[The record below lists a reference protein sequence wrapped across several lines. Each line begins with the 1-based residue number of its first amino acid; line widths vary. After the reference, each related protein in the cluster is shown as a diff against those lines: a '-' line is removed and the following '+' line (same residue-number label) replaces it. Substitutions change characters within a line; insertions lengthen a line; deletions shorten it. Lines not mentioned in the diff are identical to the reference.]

1 MQHGPPRRRRA
12 RAVADAP
19 TDALLLRTDDLTK
32 GWLLALLEQAPL
44 EDAPAIVAADIA
56 RDGPRICDAA
66 VRALADD
73 GDLRRLEPGGAL
85 EPLVSR
91 TGDLAGAGGAAAVAA
106 VVDALEAVLWSAVR
120 SEVRDDDAELVSE
133 LAERVALVAGLIR
146 AAALRRVGAE
156 VGPMRP
162 AVPGPRSSQPQPP
175 PAPPGPRSPQPP
187 PPARPGPHLDPS
199 ATRPPSPRLRP
210 AVVAPEPASGEASSE
225 PAAPERPPEA
235 LWIGALEDELAR
247 AQKADSLLSLLLV
260 ELEDAERV
268 RTADTESE
276 ASSTFG
282 RFAQALRTVVRR
294 QDILACETESRA
306 WIIARD
312 TGRAGATALATRTS
326 KAVREARP
334 WRGGPMTVNA
344 GIAVYRE
351 DGHDAATL
359 IDAAEQAKFA
369 AAAAGLTV
377 IRDLPPDGG
386 GGAGPRLAG

>member
-44 EDAPAIVAADIA
+44 EDAPGIVAADIT

-73 GDLRRLEPGGAL
+73 SDLRRLEPGGAL

-91 TGDLAGAGGAAAVAA
+91 TGELAGAGGAAAVAA

-120 SEVRDDDAELVSE
+120 SELRDDDPELVSE
-133 LAERVALVAGLIR
+133 LAERLALVAGLIR
-146 AAALRRVGAE
+146 GAALRQVGVEA
-156 VGPMRP
+156 RP
-162 AVPGPRSSQPQPP
+162 HRAPGP
-175 PAPPGPRSPQPP
+175 APQPP
-187 PPARPGPHLDPS
+187 PPRQPPPPPPPPEPS
-199 ATRPPSPRLRP
+199 AVDPVTERPPAPRLRA
-210 AVVAPEPASGEASSE
+210 AVVPADPAEEATGHDGPS
-225 PAAPERPPEA
+225 PERPPEA
-235 LWIGALEDELAR
+235 LWVGALEDEVTR
-247 AQKADSLLSLLLV
+247 AQEADSLLSLLLV
-260 ELEDAERV
+260 ELADAERV
-268 RTADTESE
+268 RTAEPEPE
-276 ASSTFG
+276 ATTTFG
-282 RFAQALRTVVRR
+282 RFAQALRSVVRR

-312 TGRAGATALATRTS
+312 TGRAGATALATRT
-326 KAVREARP
+326 ARALREARP
-334 WRGGPMTVNA
+334 WRGAPLTVNA

-359 IDAAEQAKFA
+359 IEAAEQAHFE
-369 AAAAGLTV
+369 AAAAGLSV
-377 IRDLPPDGG
+377 IREAPPDGG
-386 GGAGPRLAG
+386 GEGPRLVS

>member
-73 GDLRRLEPGGAL
+73 SDLRRLEPGGAL
-85 EPLVSR
+85 EPLMSR
-91 TGDLAGAGGAAAVAA
+91 TGELAGAGGAAAVAA

-120 SEVRDDDAELVSE
+120 SELRDDDPELVSE
-133 LAERVALVAGLIR
+133 LAERLALVAGLIR
-146 AAALRRVGAE
+146 GAALRRVGAE
-156 VGPMRP
+156 V
-162 AVPGPRSSQPQPP
+162 
-175 PAPPGPRSPQPP
+175 
-187 PPARPGPHLDPS
+187 PARPAPGSAPQHPPPTPEPPAGPAS
-199 ATRPPSPRLRP
+199 ERPPSPRLRP
-210 AVVAPEPASGEASSE
+210 AIPAEPGSQRAPE
-225 PAAPERPPEA
+225 ERPPDA
-235 LWIGALEDELAR
+235 LWIGALEDEVTR
-247 AQKADSLLSLLLV
+247 AQKADSLLSVLLV

-268 RTADTESE
+268 RAADPEPEATA
-276 ASSTFG
+276 TFG

-312 TGRAGATALATRTS
+312 TGRAGATALATRTA

-369 AAAAGLTV
+369 AAAAGLSV
-377 IRDLPPDGG
+377 IRELPPDGNG
-386 GGAGPRLAG
+386 GEGPRLVS

>member
-1 MQHGPPRRRRA
+1 
-12 RAVADAP
+12 
-19 TDALLLRTDDLTK
+19 
-32 GWLLALLEQAPL
+32 LLALLEQAPL

-73 GDLRRLEPGGAL
+73 SDLRRLEPGGAL

-91 TGDLAGAGGAAAVAA
+91 TGDLAGAGGAAVVAG
-106 VVDALEAVLWSAVR
+106 VVDALEAVLWSALR
-120 SEVRDDDAELVSE
+120 SELRDDDAELVSE
-133 LAERVALVAGLIR
+133 LAERLALVASLIR
-146 AAALRRVGAE
+146 GAALRGIGAE
-156 VGPMRP
+156 
-162 AVPGPRSSQPQPP
+162 AKPQRAPS
-175 PAPPGPRSPQPP
+175 PAPQSPAPAPEPP
-187 PPARPGPHLDPS
+187 VDPS
-199 ATRPPSPRLRP
+199 ATRPPTATRPPAPRLRP
-210 AVVAPEPASGEASSE
+210 ALTPSEPPRDEASSE
-225 PAAPERPPEA
+225 RATPERPPEA
-235 LWIGALEDELAR
+235 LWIGALEDEVTR

-268 RTADTESE
+268 RGVEAEPEATA
-276 ASSTFG
+276 TFG

-312 TGRAGATALATRTS
+312 TGRAGATALATRTA
-326 KAVREARP
+326 KTVREGRS

-369 AAAAGLTV
+369 AAAAGLSV
-377 IRDLPPDGG
+377 IRDLPPDGNG
-386 GGAGPRLAG
+386 GEGPRLVS